1 MRGNEFT
8 DRLEREAWGIKLP
21 SAYRH
26 KLGPSPIVATGSR
39 EEAEAMALR
48 IEYVLQEGEGYTRAE
63 RRRLWAMHRKWVKR
77 ARGVDARYE
86 VVGNRQGGLNGGERS
101 RVSLRS
107 LAIKMLED
115 ITRESR
121 RVRTARGPGE
131 SL

>member
-1 MRGNEFT
+1 M
-8 DRLEREAWGIKLP
+8 KLP

-26 KLGPSPIVATGSR
+26 KLGPTPIVATGSH

-77 ARGVDARYE
+77 ARGHDARYE
-86 VVGNRQGGLNGGERS
+86 VVGNRQGGLNGGERK

-115 ITRESR
+115 ITRDER
-121 RVRTARGPGE
+121 RIRTARGDGEPVGVHSPG
-131 SL
+131 SKLQRQ

>member
-1 MRGNEFT
+1 MRGNEFN
-8 DRLEREAWGIKLP
+8 DRLEREAWGTKLP

-26 KLGPSPIVATGSR
+26 KLGPSPIIATGSR

-63 RRRLWAMHRKWVKR
+63 RRRLWVMHRKWLRR
-77 ARGVDARYE
+77 ARGYDARYE
-86 VVGNRQGGLNGGERS
+86 VVGNRQGGLNGGERK
-101 RVSLRS
+101 RVSLRRT
-107 LAIKMLED
+107 AIKMLEET
-115 ITRESR
+115 TREGQ